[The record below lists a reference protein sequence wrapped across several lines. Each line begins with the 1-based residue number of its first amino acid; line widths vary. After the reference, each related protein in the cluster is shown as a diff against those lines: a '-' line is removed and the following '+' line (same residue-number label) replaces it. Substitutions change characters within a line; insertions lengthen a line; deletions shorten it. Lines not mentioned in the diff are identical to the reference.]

1 MDNSLTKHLCTIC
14 ARGGSKG
21 VPNKNLRPLNGISL
35 IERTVRQARASGL
48 FTGIAVS
55 SDSQGILQAAMDA
68 GADLAVDRPAELATD
83 QADKSPAIVHC
94 ARQAEEQMG
103 IRFDTFTDLDVTA
116 PFRTSDDIAGAIAL
130 LNRTG
135 AKNVFSVTPSR
146 RSPYF
151 NMVETI
157 GDGPAHLIKPL
168 KEAVLRRQDA
178 PKTYDMNASIYVWRR
193 DVFFPDAPVFTD
205 DTRVFVMPEERSLD
219 IDSELDWMIATFLAT
234 RLEADK

>member
-94 ARQAEEQMG
+94 ARQAEGRGM
-103 IRFDTFTDLDVTA
+103 
-116 PFRTSDDIAGAIAL
+116 
-130 LNRTG
+130 
-135 AKNVFSVTPSR
+135 VFSVTPSR

-234 RLEADK
+234 RLETDK